1 PARVTAPFAISPCR
15 RECDS
20 SGQWAAR
27 KWSSRQPLCASPA
40 RNSQVLPFTDD
51 VSAMAQSD
59 VKPSPSYRG
68 LLALVI
74 ILGVLI
80 VLSVVALIV
89 AAVLR
94 AGNRPPAGEAYAAS
108 VPAPGERIE
117 STQLDGNRILLRL
130 S

>member
-1 PARVTAPFAISPCR
+1 MS
-15 RECDS
+15 
-20 SGQWAAR
+20 
-27 KWSSRQPLCASPA
+27 
-40 RNSQVLPFTDD
+40 
-51 VSAMAQSD
+51 QSD

-80 VLSVVALIV
+80 VFGVIGLIT

-94 AGNRPPAGEAYAAS
+94 AGNRAPAGESYAAN
-108 VPAPGERIE
+108 VLAPGERIE

-130 S
+130 SGPKGDELVVLDAGSGRVIGRIAINSRQ